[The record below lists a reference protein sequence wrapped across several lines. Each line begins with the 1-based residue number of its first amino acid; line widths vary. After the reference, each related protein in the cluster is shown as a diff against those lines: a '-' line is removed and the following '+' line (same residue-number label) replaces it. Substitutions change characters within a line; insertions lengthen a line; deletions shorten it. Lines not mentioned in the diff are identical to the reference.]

1 MPTYVDSSVIVSA
14 LLNESRAVEALD
26 YLDQDFVRLT
36 SLLTY
41 VEVRSA
47 IARSSTK
54 LDKTELLRQF
64 DENMKSV
71 QILGPVRRDWYRA
84 ADISENYLLRTLDA
98 LHLALA
104 KKFGDVAISFL
115 TFDKRQANAARA
127 MGFSVVGA

>member
-14 LLNESRAVEALD
+14 LLNESRAVEAWD
-26 YLDQDFVRLT
+26 YLDRDFVRLT

-54 LDKTELLRQF
+54 LDKTELMRRF

-71 QILGPVRRDWYRA
+71 RILGPVRSDWYRA
-84 ADISENYLLRTLDA
+84 ADISENHLLRSLDA

-104 KKFGDVAISFL
+104 KKIGDAAISFL
-115 TFDKRQANAARA
+115 TFDKRQADAARA

>member
-14 LLNESRAVEALD
+14 LLNESRAVEAWD

-71 QILGPVRRDWYRA
+71 QVLGPVRRDWYRA
-84 ADISENYLLRTLDA
+84 ADISENHLLRSLDA

-115 TFDKRQANAARA
+115 TFDKSQANAARA